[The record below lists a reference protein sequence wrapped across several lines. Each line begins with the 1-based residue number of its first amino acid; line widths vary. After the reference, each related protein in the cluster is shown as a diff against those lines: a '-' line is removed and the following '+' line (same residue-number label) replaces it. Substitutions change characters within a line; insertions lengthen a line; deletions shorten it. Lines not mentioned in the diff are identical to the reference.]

1 MPTRPTIAGPQKS
14 LGLAF
19 SVELL
24 RVPRSA
30 GSVAADS
37 LPMAGHER
45 FGRPRCRSK
54 RVREAGLRVG
64 RTRAL
69 ERAPCRIEI
78 EGLLGKRNEHF
89 VDVGHGLGQAGLATR
104 LAQEVAPVVDRSAEV
119 AQLLFE
125 HSQNAEVWEPPSEPL
140 PQGMQVQREIGASG
154 TRRG

>member
-19 SVELL
+19 SADLL
-24 RVPRSA
+24 RLPQSA
-30 GSVAADS
+30 WRVTADS
-37 LPMAGHER
+37 PRIAGRER
-45 FGRPRCRSK
+45 CGRPRRRSDGA
-54 RVREAGLRVG
+54 REFGLRVG

-154 TRRG
+154 TR